1 MRNFVPA
8 IAALALITAMMFSAT
23 PSFASSQPIIIYS
36 NWGTIQQPVS
46 VRPGY
51 TNVPF
56 TVEFQN
62 DTSSLLY
69 AQLNL
74 SSTPFTNSTGGD
86 IARSTPSTLS
96 PATFTFILD
105 VKSSAMP
112 GTYSVPVE
120 LVLTSGSKYSYAV
133 SAQVSS
139 PPYVR
144 VADWYWGSTMS
155 VYPYPGYGITP
166 LTVVVGNP
174 DSGPIYHISVNLQL
188 PTGLQSQ
195 LGSTVSFYIS
205 EIAPGSYEPVSSTV
219 NITQALSPGTY
230 YEPYTV
236 RYMDS
241 NGVYFTDSGTIEL
254 VIYPRTQLSVNVSP
268 MGIVQGHNEQF
279 RLSVK
284 NSGAAPVY
292 DLSTTVQAQGIE
304 LVQGNTSQISELGSG
319 SSASFTYTV
328 YAPQSL
334 PAGIYPVSVVIQY
347 ESAGGTSQSS
357 YITYVT
363 VLSQPQ
369 EAYISIYPGSIYYM
383 RNDSITVSV
392 RGSNQ
397 ELRNVQLRISPA
409 QSVYIS
415 QGYGPFY
422 LGNIEPYG
430 EANLSLYVL
439 PYFSQA
445 QVYPFQ
451 LTLQYQSVA
460 NYTQIIQQ
468 TIPVFIGGII
478 TVNFSQVQVPSAYN
492 GSTDSVSGTV
502 LNSGNEEAYYGTVY
516 INSSQMGIEQSQ
528 YIGDLPTDSPTPFS
542 FSFYVPSTIKG
553 GTYPITLTYQYKDNL
568 GNTYHV
574 SYSVYVQVL
583 SGKAP
588 TTSGPAK
595 NNYKTTVTILLA
607 AVIIIII
614 VAVYVFLRRLRR

>member
-1 MRNFVPA
+1 LRSFVPA
-8 IAALALITAMMFSAT
+8 IAVLALIAAMMFSAT
-23 PSFASSQPIIIYS
+23 PSFASSQPILIYS
-36 NWGTIQQPVS
+36 NWGTVQQPIR

-51 TNVPF
+51 SNVPF

-62 DTSSLLY
+62 ITSPLY

-74 SSTPFTNSTGGD
+74 SSTPLTNSTGGE
-86 IARSTPSTLS
+86 IARSTPSSIS
-96 PATFTFILD
+96 PAIFTFILD

-120 LVLTSGSKYSYAV
+120 LVSTNGAKYSYAV

-139 PPYVR
+139 PPYVT
-144 VADWYWGSTMS
+144 VANWYWGSTMS

-166 LTVVVGNP
+166 LTIVVGNP
-174 DSGPIYHISVNLQL
+174 DSGPIYHVSVNLQL
-188 PTGLQSQ
+188 PNGLQSQ
-195 LGSTVSFYIS
+195 TSSTVSFYIS
-205 EIAPGSYEPVSSTV
+205 EIGPGSYEPVSSTV
-219 NITQALSPGTY
+219 NITQASSPGTY

-241 NGVYFTDSGTIEL
+241 NGVYFTDSGTVEL
-254 VIYPRTQLSVNVSP
+254 VIYPRTQLSVNVTS
-268 MGIVQGHNEQF
+268 MAIVQGQREQF

-284 NSGAAPVY
+284 NIGAAPVY

-319 SSASFTYTV
+319 GSASFYYTV

-334 PAGIYPVSVVIQY
+334 PAGIYPISLGVQY
-347 ESAGGTSQSS
+347 ESAGGALQSS
-357 YITYVT
+357 YITYAT
-363 VLSQPQ
+363 VSSQSQ
-369 EAYISIYPGSIYYM
+369 EAYISIYPSSIYYM
-383 RNDSITVSV
+383 RNDSITVTV
-392 RGSNQ
+392 RASSQ
-397 ELRNVQLRISPA
+397 ELRDVQLQISPA

-430 EANLSLYVL
+430 EANLSLHVL

-451 LTLQYQSVA
+451 LTLQYQSAA
-460 NYTQIIQQ
+460 NYTQTMQQ
-468 TIPVFIGGII
+468 AIPVFIGGII

-492 GSTDSVSGTV
+492 GSTDTVSGTL

-516 INSSQMGIEQSQ
+516 INSSKMGIEQSQ

-542 FSFYVPSTIKG
+542 FSFYVPPSMKG
-553 GTYPITLTYQYKDNL
+553 GIYPITLTYQYKDNL

-574 SYSVYVQVL
+574 SYSTYVQVL
-583 SGKAP
+583 SGKVPA
-588 TTSGPAK
+588 TSGPVK
-595 NNYKTTVTILLA
+595 NNYETIVIALA
-607 AVIIIII
+607 AAAIVIA
-614 VAVYVFLRRLRR
+614 VVYVLLRRLRR

>member
-1 MRNFVPA
+1 M
-8 IAALALITAMMFSAT
+8 
-23 PSFASSQPIIIYS
+23 IYS
-36 NWGTIQQPVS
+36 NWGTMQQPVR

-51 TNVPF
+51 SNVPF
-56 TVEFQN
+56 IVEFQN

-74 SSTPFTNSTGGD
+74 SSTPFTNSTGGE
-86 IARSTPSTLS
+86 IARSTPSSIS
-96 PATFTFILD
+96 PAIFTFILD

-139 PPYVR
+139 PPSVT
-144 VADWYWGSTMS
+144 VADWYWGSAMS
-155 VYPYPGYGITP
+155 VYPYPGYGIIP
-166 LTVVVGNP
+166 LTIVVGNP
-174 DSGPIYHISVNLQL
+174 DSGPIYHVSVNLQL
-188 PTGLQSQ
+188 PNGLQSQ
-195 LGSTVSFYIS
+195 TGNTASFYLS
-205 EIAPGSYEPVSSTV
+205 EIGPGSYKPVSSTV
-219 NITQALSPGTY
+219 NITQASSPGTY
-230 YEPYTV
+230 YEPYTA

-241 NGVYFTDSGTIEL
+241 NGVYFTDSGTVEL
-254 VIYPRTQLSVNVSP
+254 VIYPRTQLGVNVSS
-268 MGIVQGHNEQF
+268 MGIVQGQYEQF

-284 NSGAAPVY
+284 NGGAAPVY

-304 LVQGNTSQISELGSG
+304 LVQGNTSQISELSSG
-319 SSASFTYTV
+319 SSASFAYTV

-334 PAGIYPVSVVIQY
+334 PAGIYPVSVGIQY
-347 ESAGGTSQSS
+347 ESAGGASQSS
-357 YITYVT
+357 YITYVA
-363 VLSQPQ
+363 VSSQSQ
-369 EAYISIYPGSIYYM
+369 EAYISVYPGSIYYM

-392 RGSNQ
+392 RASNQ
-397 ELRNVQLRISPA
+397 ELRNVQLQISPA

-445 QVYPFQ
+445 QVYQFQ
-451 LTLQYQSVA
+451 LTLQYQGA
-460 NYTQIIQQ
+460 TNYTQTMQQ
-468 TIPVFIGGII
+468 AVPVFIGGII

-516 INSSQMGIEQSQ
+516 INSPKMGIEQSQ

-542 FSFYVPSTIKG
+542 FSFNVPPAMKG
-553 GTYPITLTYQYKDNL
+553 GIYPITLTYQYKDNL

-574 SYSVYVQVL
+574 SYSTYVQVL

-588 TTSGPAK
+588 AISGPVK
-595 NNYKTTVTILLA
+595 NNYETTATILLA
-607 AVIIIII
+607 AAII
-614 VAVYVFLRRLRR
+614 VIAAVYVFLRRLRR